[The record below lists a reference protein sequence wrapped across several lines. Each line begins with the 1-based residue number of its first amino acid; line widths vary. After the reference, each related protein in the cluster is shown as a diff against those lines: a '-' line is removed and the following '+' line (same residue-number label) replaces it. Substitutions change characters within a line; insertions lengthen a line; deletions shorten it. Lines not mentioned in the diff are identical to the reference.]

1 MLDRLQRVIALLK
14 NPAVPRLPKALVI
27 AAIVYLLMPLDLVP
41 DVPVAG
47 WLEDLL
53 FLWFALGN
61 LLNRADPPAS
71 ATAPGGGAVPTAP
84 NDPVVPKGP
93 IIDVTPEK

>member
-1 MLDRLQRVIALLK
+1 MIDRLQRVIALLR

-27 AAIVYLLMPLDLVP
+27 AAIVYLLLPLDLVP

-61 LLNRADPPAS
+61 LLNRADPPA
-71 ATAPGGGAVPTAP
+71 PGSGAVAP
-84 NDPVVPKGP
+84 PGAADPVTPKGP

>member
-14 NPAVPRLPKALVI
+14 SPAVPRLPKALVI
-27 AAIVYLLMPLDLVP
+27 AAIVYLLMPVDFVP

-53 FLWFALGN
+53 FLWFAITN
-61 LLNRADPPAS
+61 LLNRADPQ
-71 ATAPGGGAVPTAP
+71 AP
-84 NDPVVPKGP
+84 NAPTRTDDVVPKGP